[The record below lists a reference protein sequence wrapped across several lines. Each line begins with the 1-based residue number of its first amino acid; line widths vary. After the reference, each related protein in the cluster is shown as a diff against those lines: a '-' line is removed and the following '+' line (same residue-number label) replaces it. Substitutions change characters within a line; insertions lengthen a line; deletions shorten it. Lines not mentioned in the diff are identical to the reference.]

1 MHRESATNLFPLCPD
16 RDHLLSPQW
25 NTNGTAVLVS
35 KDVPLIRVHYYAKF
49 SLATQHRHQSRVL
62 KLSLCDITT
71 ALFSIP
77 VPTDARSISFGMKL
91 GEGGCK

>member
-16 RDHLLSPQW
+16 RDHLLSPQQ
-25 NTNGTAVLVS
+25 NTNLSAVLVS

-49 SLATQHRHQSRVL
+49 SLAIQHHKQNRVL

-71 ALFSIP
+71 SLFLIP
-77 VPTDARSISFGMKL
+77 FPADARSNKRL
-91 GEGGCK
+91 